1 MKLPKL
7 LLGSLIGQCL
17 IAGLLVLT
25 FIKGANNLEAQ
36 QDDVQRYQE
45 IKAKIAIDIKQTV
58 IDYLNSGDAT
68 ILAKAEAQLEVLENS
83 LRQINNDKTASI
95 IYQVALLRLDL
106 SQKYRA
112 AGKLGNNAQA
122 VLVNAERELADNIKS
137 LAEYGETGMDINPGV
152 AMQYQMLAAE
162 MAQTAHVLSLLRSQY
177 LDNRSEQNQS
187 SIAFQLA
194 QLKTQVR
201 QTQALSP
208 LGLMEEKVDSDDFFG
223 DDSDDAVAADKIVS
237 ITDNLNSLIQRYP
250 KEIDYTQQQLAQ
262 TQVLKDELLTRTNQ
276 VALNVKSIEHSLFGV
291 KSNAFVN
298 TQYTLYVLI
307 AISVLLA
314 VAHFVSQHRLFHQ
327 PLQQFH
333 QAIRKQ
339 AENGGV
345 FSIEPQRF
353 KGDFSQI
360 VSDYNRLVE
369 QTKTKMSRLKLLYQ
383 TT

>member
-36 QDDVQRYQE
+36 QTNVQRYQE

-58 IDYLNSGDAT
+58 IDYLNTGDAT

-83 LRQINNDKTASI
+83 LRQINNEKTASI

-122 VLVNAERELADNIKS
+122 VLVNAERELADNVKL
-137 LAEYGETGMDINPGV
+137 LAEYGEKAMDINPGV

-162 MAQTAHVLSLLRSQY
+162 MAQSAHVLSLLRSQY
-177 LDNRSEQNQS
+177 LNSRSEKTQS
-187 SIAFQLA
+187 SIAFQLS
-194 QLKTQVR
+194 QLKTQVKH
-201 QTQALSP
+201 TQGLSP
-208 LGLMEEKVDSDDFFG
+208 LGLMDTVNDSDDFFG
-223 DDSDDAVAADKIVS
+223 TDDSEIARDQIIT

-276 VALNVKSIEHSLFGV
+276 VALNIKSIEHNLFGV

-298 TQYTLYVLI
+298 TQYTLYILI
-307 AISVLLA
+307 ALSVLMA
-314 VAHFVSQHRLFHQ
+314 IAHFISQHHLFHR
-327 PLQQFH
+327 PLNRFH
-333 QAIRKQ
+333 TALRRQ

-345 FSIEPQRF
+345 FSIEQHNFR
-353 KGDFSQI
+353 GDISQL
-360 VSDYNRLVE
+360 VADYNRLVE

>member
-58 IDYLNSGDAT
+58 IDYLNTGDAT

-177 LDNRSEQNQS
+177 LDSRSETTQS
-187 SIAFQLA
+187 SIAFQLT
-194 QLKTQVR
+194 QLKNQVK
-201 QTQALSP
+201 QTQSLAP
-208 LGLMEEKVDSDDFFG
+208 LGLMEESLDVDDFFG
-223 DDSDDAVAADKIVS
+223 TDEDAIANDKIIT

-262 TQVLKDELLTRTNQ
+262 THVLKDELLTRTNQ
-276 VALNVKSIEHSLFGV
+276 VALNVKAIEHSLFGV

-298 TQYTLYVLI
+298 TQYTLYALI
-307 AISVLLA
+307 AISVILA
-314 VAHFVSQHRLFHQ
+314 LAHFISQHRLFLQ

>member
-36 QDDVQRYQE
+36 QSDVQRYQE

-58 IDYLNSGDAT
+58 IDYLNTGDAT

-137 LAEYGETGMDINPGV
+137 LAEYGEIGMNVNPGV

-177 LDNRSEQNQS
+177 LDNRSEKTQS

-194 QLKTQVR
+194 QLKTQVK

-208 LGLMEEKVDSDDFFG
+208 LGLMEENVDVDDFFG
-223 DDSDDAVAADKIVS
+223 DEADVEINDKITN

-250 KEIDYTQQQLAQ
+250 KEIDYTQQQLSQ

-276 VALNVKSIEHSLFGV
+276 VALNVKAIEHNLFGV

-298 TQYTLYVLI
+298 TQYTLYALI
-307 AISVLLA
+307 AISVILA

-345 FSIEPQRF
+345 LNIEPQRF

-360 VSDYNRLVE
+360 VTDYNRLVE
-369 QTKTKMSRLKLLYQ
+369 QTKSKMSRLKLLYQ

>member
-17 IAGLLVLT
+17 IAGLLVVT

-36 QDDVQRYQE
+36 QTDVQRYQE

-112 AGKLGNNAQA
+112 AGKLGNHAEA
-122 VLVNAERELADNIKS
+122 ILENAERELADNIKM
-137 LAEYGETGMDINPGV
+137 LAEYGEDGMANNPSV

-162 MAQTAHVLSLLRSQY
+162 MAQSAHVLSLLRSQY
-177 LDNRSEQNQS
+177 LDNRSEATQR
-187 SIAFQLA
+187 SITFQLS
-194 QLKTQVR
+194 QLRDQIKHVQK
-201 QTQALSP
+201 LKP
-208 LGLMEEKVDSDDFFG
+208 LGLMEQVVESDDFFG
-223 DDSDDAVAADKIVS
+223 SDDNAVARDQIAS
-237 ITDNLNSLIQRYP
+237 IADNLSSLVQRYP
-250 KEIDYTQQQLAQ
+250 KEIDYTQQQVAQ

-291 KSNAFVN
+291 KSNAFMN
-298 TQYTLYVLI
+298 TQYTLYILI
-307 AISVLLA
+307 AISVLMA
-314 VAHFVSQHRLFHQ
+314 VVHFVSQHHLFHR
-327 PLQQFH
+327 PLNRFH
-333 QAIRKQ
+333 NALRKQ

-345 FSIEPQRF
+345 FSIEPHSF
-353 KGDFSQI
+353 KGDFSHL
-360 VSDYNRLVE
+360 VTDYNRLVE